1 MYIHIDENGVIT
13 LQDFQNMKS
22 FSIVDDS
29 NGYHLSELDSMSEPA
44 EENHYWIDVAT
55 VIRLSPAGLDPVW
68 EHAFLDMLKA
78 AEPYGYSDLESN
90 RVKAH
95 VEGSAG

>member
-1 MYIHIDENGVIT
+1 MTHRNSPHAKKSNRRRVRGNNHHDPGQNNLITILMYIHIDENGVIT

-55 VIRLSPAGLDPVW
+55 G
-68 EHAFLDMLKA
+68 
-78 AEPYGYSDLESN
+78 DLY
-90 RVKAH
+90 
-95 VEGSAG
+95 